1 MGDLNLNPP
10 FFWVTGMHETVV
22 YSYKASGAIKKVCGK
37 AKSQTKIFAVRK
49 KITTVD
55 FKPIIKWVGFG
66 TVFEIENGTERIVAP
81 WVKSGPQ
88 DRRVVA

>member
-1 MGDLNLNPP
+1 
-10 FFWVTGMHETVV
+10 MHETVV
-22 YSYKASGAIKKVCGK
+22 YSYKASGSIKKVCGK
-37 AKSQTKIFAVRK
+37 AKSQAKTFIVRENK
-49 KITTVD
+49 TIVD

-88 DRRVVA
+88 DRRIAA

>member
-1 MGDLNLNPP
+1 
-10 FFWVTGMHETVV
+10 MHETVV
-22 YSYKASGAIKKVCGK
+22 YSYKASGSIKKVCGK
-37 AKSQTKIFAVRK
+37 AKSQTKIFIVHQNKA
-49 KITTVD
+49 TVD